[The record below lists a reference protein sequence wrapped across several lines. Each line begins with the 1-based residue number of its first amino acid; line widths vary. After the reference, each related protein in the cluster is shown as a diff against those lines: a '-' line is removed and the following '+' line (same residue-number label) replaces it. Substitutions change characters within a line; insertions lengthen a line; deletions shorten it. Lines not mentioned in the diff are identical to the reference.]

1 MSLRKKGRNN
11 QSASG
16 NTFPR
21 VQDVS
26 GGMSAHQFS
35 SAVANALHR
44 SYGGSHAAVKT
55 VVAQTGAN
63 PRAVRNWF
71 EGKNGPSGQHLVD
84 LMRHSDEVLEALLI
98 LSGRERILRAKWVL
112 NVRDRLVELLEL
124 LRGLERADR

>member
-1 MSLRKKGRNN
+1 MSLRKKGRKN
-11 QSASG
+11 QSVSG
-16 NTFPR
+16 NTFHR
-21 VQDVS
+21 GQDES
-26 GGMSAHQFS
+26 GGTSAHRFS

-84 LMRHSDEVLEALLI
+84 LIRHSDEVLEALLV
-98 LSGRERILRAKWVL
+98 LSGREQILRAKWVL

-124 LRGLERADR
+124 LRGLEQADC

>member
-1 MSLRKKGRNN
+1 
-11 QSASG
+11 
-16 NTFPR
+16 
-21 VQDVS
+21 
-26 GGMSAHQFS
+26 
-35 SAVANALHR
+35 
-44 SYGGSHAAVKT
+44 
-55 VVAQTGAN
+55 
-63 PRAVRNWF
+63 VRNWF